1 MSAASFDALV
11 REMKEKSAA
20 RDALAKSLASKGGSI
35 RMRHSDKLRALVG
48 PDMSSPT
55 MMFRIT
61 YFDSRGPSGHICYGS
76 FLDAVTNAL
85 REGFAPE

>member
-20 RDALAKSLASKGGSI
+20 RDALAQSLASKGGSI

-55 MMFRIT
+55 MFRIT